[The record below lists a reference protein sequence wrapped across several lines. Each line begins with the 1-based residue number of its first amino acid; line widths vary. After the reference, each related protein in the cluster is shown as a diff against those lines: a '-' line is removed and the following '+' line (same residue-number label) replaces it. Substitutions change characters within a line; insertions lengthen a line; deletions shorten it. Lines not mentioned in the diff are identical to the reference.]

1 MVSIYGGGACQ
12 WNICVDVRVKCFGS
26 VAAFLIGFLSYVW
39 VLFAGK
45 HNLSKI
51 IVNIVGGV
59 IMTVLALAFMHYTVS
74 ADIEIGWYDGWSNYA
89 DDSGSGICQCNP

>member
-1 MVSIYGGGACQ
+1 MFRKP
-12 WNICVDVRVKCFGS
+12 WLHFNW
-26 VAAFLIGFLSYVW
+26 FLSYVW

-59 IMTVLALAFMHYTVS
+59 IMTVLALAFMH
-74 ADIEIGWYDGWSNYA
+74 IPFLPILKLDGMMVGAIMA
-89 DDSGSGICQCNP
+89 DDPGSGICQCNP